1 MSKKVK
7 QDVVNDFE
15 QFDQE
20 LQASFSE
27 ALNEIRRDNINQKR
41 LLDDLIK
48 SLLVATQGMQ
58 SLNDTLN
65 DARQQFT
72 NKSLALDQSLLN
84 SSF

>member
-15 QFDQE
+15 AFDRE

-27 ALNEIRRDNINQKR
+27 ALNEIRRDNINQQR

-58 SLNDTLN
+58 SLNDTLA

-84 SSF
+84 SSV